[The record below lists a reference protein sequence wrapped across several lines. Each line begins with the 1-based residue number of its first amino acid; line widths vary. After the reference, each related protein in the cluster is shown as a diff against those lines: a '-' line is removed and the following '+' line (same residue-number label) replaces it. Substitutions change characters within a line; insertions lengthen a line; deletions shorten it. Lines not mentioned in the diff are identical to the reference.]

1 MHRHSTDLVGLLF
14 GLAFAIAGTCFLV
27 RETTDAA
34 IDPAWATGLGLILL
48 GTVALVATLA
58 PRFWAP
64 SRRAHSVRV
73 TDNAPSQTTDDA
85 VSIGSSSRVPVARSL
100 RSTTPR
106 ARPFAPTTSCT
117 GIPSRSA
124 SANFTPGLTSRSS

>member
-1 MHRHSTDLVGLLF
+1 MHRHSSDLIALLF

-58 PRFWAP
+58 
-64 SRRAHSVRV
+64 RATGRDRAEPVLSESTAS
-73 TDNAPSQTTDDA
+73 TDSD
-85 VSIGSSSRVPVARSL
+85 V
-100 RSTTPR
+100 
-106 ARPFAPTTSCT
+106 
-117 GIPSRSA
+117 
-124 SANFTPGLTSRSS
+124 

>member
-58 PRFWAP
+58 RSGA
-64 SRRAHSVRV
+64 RDRV
-73 TDNAPSQTTDDA
+73 EAALSEPPEPPNSDD
-85 VSIGSSSRVPVARSL
+85 
-100 RSTTPR
+100 
-106 ARPFAPTTSCT
+106 
-117 GIPSRSA
+117 
-124 SANFTPGLTSRSS
+124 

>member
-58 PRFWAP
+58 
-64 SRRAHSVRV
+64 RATARDRV
-73 TDNAPSQTTDDA
+73 EAALAEPPEPP
-85 VSIGSSSRVPVARSL
+85 GSDV
-100 RSTTPR
+100 
-106 ARPFAPTTSCT
+106 
-117 GIPSRSA
+117 
-124 SANFTPGLTSRSS
+124 